1 MYTRL
6 RTDGVPVAAAP
17 IVTDYVTSPQ
27 LGGRPIQLLGVDP
40 FAEAPFRSYLVGPGS
55 GGAEA
60 QRGASGGAA
69 LGTPVGL
76 AQLVAFLTRPGAL
89 LISEGLA
96 AENGLALG
104 DPVMLDAGGRQSTGF
119 VAGLLHPGDALSRRA
134 LDGLI
139 LADLATAQEITG
151 RIGRLDTID
160 LILPTTGTP
169 TDLRNPLWS
178 GFCCQPTRQIVPV
191 RLRSGALAQMTAAF
205 RTNLTALSLLALVVG
220 MFLIYNSMT
229 FSVVQRRP
237 LFGTLRCLGVTR
249 GEIGVLVLGEAV
261 MVGAL
266 GSLLGL
272 ALGVILGQGAVQAVT
287 QTIND
292 LYFVVT
298 VRGIAIPVASLAKG
312 ALAGVFATV
321 AAAALPA
328 WEATTVSPRQA
339 LTRSGLE
346 ETARRLVPLTA
357 LAGGIGIVLGG
368 ALLAVPTRNLAVSF
382 AGIFSLTIGFAL
394 LAPVFTL
401 IFSRLVAAPAQ
412 AVFGVLGRMAPR
424 SVTGALSRT
433 AVAVAALMVAV
444 SVTIGV
450 GLMVGSFRTT
460 VVSWLEQ
467 TLWGDLYVSAPGLTA
482 TRSSAPLDPRVID
495 VVSGWPGA
503 QRWDLLRSVD
513 VASPDGPVAVSA
525 VSDEDFTAP
534 RIFIATDGG
543 RAAAANAVKNGAVLA
558 SEPLAN
564 RLGLR
569 IPGATVTLY
578 TDRGPQVFPVAGIYR
593 DYSNSQ
599 GTVMMALDLYRRY
612 WDDASV
618 TAALMVLKPGED
630 PDANVRGLQ
639 DALAGI
645 QGVTVRPNQAL
656 RAEALAVFDR
666 AFAITGALQLLAAIV
681 AFIGIL
687 SALLSLQLERG
698 REFGLMRAVG
708 LTVRQLRGLVLLE
721 TGLMGLAAGLLAI
734 PTGLVLAWVLIFII
748 NRRSFGWTMTLQ
760 ADPVIF
766 LQALALAVGAALLA
780 GVYPAWRMGRMA
792 AADAL
797 RGE

>member
-1 MYTRL
+1 
-6 RTDGVPVAAAP
+6 
-17 IVTDYVTSPQ
+17 
-27 LGGRPIQLLGVDP
+27 
-40 FAEAPFRSYLVGPGS
+40 
-55 GGAEA
+55 
-60 QRGASGGAA
+60 
-69 LGTPVGL
+69 
-76 AQLVAFLTRPGAL
+76 
-89 LISEGLA
+89 
-96 AENGLALG
+96 
-104 DPVMLDAGGRQSTGF
+104 MLDAGGRQSTGF

-160 LILPTTGTP
+160 LILPRGNL
-169 TDLRNPLWS
+169 TDLQNLS
-178 GFCCQPTRQIVPV
+178 GRLLLPADAQVVPV

-272 ALGVILGQGAVQAVT
+272 GLGVILGQGAVQAVT

-312 ALAGVFATV
+312 AVAGVFATV

-357 LAGGIGIVLGG
+357 LAGAIGIVLGG

-460 VVSWLEQ
+460 VVSWLGQ
-467 TLWGDLYVSAPGLTA
+467 TLWGDLYVTAPSLTS

-503 QRWDLLRSVD
+503 RQWDLLRSVD

-618 TAALMVLKPGED
+618 TAALMILKPGED

-687 SALLSLQLERG
+687 ERAAVAATG
-698 REFGLMRAVG
+698 ARPRVRPDARRGPDRPPAPRAG
-708 LTVRQLRGLVLLE
+708 
-721 TGLMGLAAGLLAI
+721 AAGNRADGVGRGA
-734 PTGLVLAWVLIFII
+734 PGNPYRPRAGLGLDLHHQPPLVRL
-748 NRRSFGWTMTLQ
+748 
-760 ADPVIF
+760 DD
-766 LQALALAVGAALLA
+766 
-780 GVYPAWRMGRMA
+780 
-792 AADAL
+792 DAP
-797 RGE
+797 G